1 MGKSTELRNKIIAK
15 LAEAL
20 QTEPGSEGYTME
32 ACAAIALE
40 VEGAMDAGFSK
51 EKEYMSKGR
60 SLVFNLQ
67 KNAELRRNVLTRDA
81 TAEWLVTATAQDLAP
96 ERLKLMREQ
105 SAERYMAS
113 RSLSDADTH
122 VVGWAAGTTGKVEF
136 SQKFDEK
143 SGSAEAKET
152 IDLDEESSAPPA
164 DAMDAAAPPPDLL
177 SEAEVAEAKAKVA
190 KARARMAEAKA
201 SGSGSAAPAYA
212 AYSSLSAADP
222 PPRKKARA
230 APAPAPPPPKPKRAT
245 SIFAPSLQ
253 PVVLASLWK
262 ATAGADG
269 ADAIDAADA
278 DANAARVEAAM
289 GRMRE
294 AISDVLGGP

>member
-201 SGSGSAAPAYA
+201 SSSGSAAAQGYT
-212 AYSSLSAADP
+212 SLSAADP

-230 APAPAPPPPKPKRAT
+230 APAPAPPPPKPKRAA

-253 PVVLASLWK
+253 PVTLASLWR

>member
-201 SGSGSAAPAYA
+201 SSSGSAAAQGYT
-212 AYSSLSAADP
+212 SLSAADP

-230 APAPAPPPPKPKRAT
+230 APAPAPPPPKPKRAA

-253 PVVLASLWK
+253 PVALASLWK

>member
-201 SGSGSAAPAYA
+201 SSSGSAAAQGYT
-212 AYSSLSAADP
+212 SLSAADP

-230 APAPAPPPPKPKRAT
+230 APAPAPYGCRG
-245 SIFAPSLQ
+245 L
-253 PVVLASLWK
+253 
-262 ATAGADG
+262 
-269 ADAIDAADA
+269 
-278 DANAARVEAAM
+278 AARA
-289 GRMRE
+289 G
-294 AISDVLGGP
+294 SDVDSHRYR

>member
-201 SGSGSAAPAYA
+201 SSSGNAAPAYA

-230 APAPAPPPPKPKRAT
+230 APAPAPPPPKPKRAA

-253 PVVLASLWK
+253 PVALASLWK

>member
-40 VEGAMDAGFSK
+40 VEGAMDASFSK

-201 SGSGSAAPAYA
+201 SSSGSAAPGYT
-212 AYSSLSAADP
+212 SLSAADP

-230 APAPAPPPPKPKRAT
+230 APAPAPPPPKPKRAA
-245 SIFAPSLQ
+245 SIFEPSLQ
-253 PVVLASLWK
+253 PVALASLWK

>member
-201 SGSGSAAPAYA
+201 SSSGSAAAQGYT
-212 AYSSLSAADP
+212 SLSAADP

-230 APAPAPPPPKPKRAT
+230 APAPAAPPPKPKRAA

-253 PVVLASLWK
+253 PVALASLWK

>member
-201 SGSGSAAPAYA
+201 SSSGSAAAQGYT
-212 AYSSLSAADP
+212 SLSAADP

-245 SIFAPSLQ
+245 SIFAPALQ
-253 PVVLASLWK
+253 PVALASLWK

>member
-201 SGSGSAAPAYA
+201 SSSGSAAQGYT
-212 AYSSLSAADP
+212 SLSAADP

-245 SIFAPSLQ
+245 SIFAPALQ
-253 PVVLASLWK
+253 PVALASLWK

>member
-201 SGSGSAAPAYA
+201 SSSGSAAPAYA
-212 AYSSLSAADP
+212 AYRSLSAADP

-230 APAPAPPPPKPKRAT
+230 AAAPAPPPPKPKRAT
-245 SIFAPSLQ
+245 SIFTPSLQ
-253 PVVLASLWK
+253 PVALASLWK

>member
-201 SGSGSAAPAYA
+201 SSSSSAAPGYT
-212 AYSSLSAADP
+212 SLSAADP

-230 APAPAPPPPKPKRAT
+230 APAPAPPPPKPKRAA

-253 PVVLASLWK
+253 PVALASLWK

>member
-201 SGSGSAAPAYA
+201 SNSGSAAAQGYT
-212 AYSSLSAADP
+212 SLSAADP

-230 APAPAPPPPKPKRAT
+230 APAPAPPPPKPKRAA

-253 PVVLASLWK
+253 PVALASLWK

>member
-40 VEGAMDAGFSK
+40 VEGAMDASFSK

-201 SGSGSAAPAYA
+201 SSSSSAAPGYT
-212 AYSSLSAADP
+212 SLSAADP

-230 APAPAPPPPKPKRAT
+230 APAPAPPPPKPKRAA

-253 PVVLASLWK
+253 PVALASLWK

>member
-67 KNAELRRNVLTRDA
+67 KNAELRRNVLTRES
-81 TAEWLVTATAQDLAP
+81 TAEWLVSATAQDLAP

-105 SAERYMAS
+105 SAERFMAS
-113 RSLSDADTH
+113 RQLGDGDNR
-122 VVGWAAGTTGKVEF
+122 VVGWAAGTSGKIEW
-136 SQKFDEK
+136 SQKFEEQ
-143 SGSAEAKET
+143 SGTAEAKET
-152 IDLDEESSAPPA
+152 IDLDDDAPPA

-201 SGSGSAAPAYA
+201 SSSSSAAPGYT
-212 AYSSLSAADP
+212 SLSAADP

-253 PVVLASLWK
+253 PVALASLWK

-294 AISDVLGGP
+294 TISDVLGGP

>member
-201 SGSGSAAPAYA
+201 SSSGSAAPAYA

-230 APAPAPPPPKPKRAT
+230 APAPAPPPPKPKRAA

-253 PVVLASLWK
+253 PVALASLWK

>member
-201 SGSGSAAPAYA
+201 SNSGSAAAQGYT
-212 AYSSLSAADP
+212 SLSAADP

-253 PVVLASLWK
+253 PVALASLWK

>member
-201 SGSGSAAPAYA
+201 SSSGSAAAQGYT
-212 AYSSLSAADP
+212 SLSAADP

-253 PVVLASLWK
+253 PVTLASLWR

>member
-201 SGSGSAAPAYA
+201 SSSGSAAPAYA
-212 AYSSLSAADP
+212 AYRSLSAADP

-245 SIFAPSLQ
+245 SIFAPALQ
-253 PVVLASLWK
+253 PVALASLWK

>member
-40 VEGAMDAGFSK
+40 VEGAMDAAFSK

-201 SGSGSAAPAYA
+201 SSSGSAAAQGYT
-212 AYSSLSAADP
+212 SLSAADP

-253 PVVLASLWK
+253 PVALASLWK